1 MYYYTRTDYYT
12 EQASVSVGLWTW
24 LKKEGVTTMRDDYI
38 AIKKAKMQNNDN
50 TKRSQQQL
58 SFIADGNTKSYSSF
72 GDSLEISYKT
82 KYNLSYTP
90 AIIIPVIYP
99 KELEI
104 YIHIICLLHTC
115 TFLSTLFITAK
126 TWKQPRWP

>member
-1 MYYYTRTDYYT
+1 VV
-12 EQASVSVGLWTW
+12 EHLASVKPQVQTQYHQ
-24 LKKEGVTTMRDDYI
+24 KKKKKKKQDTTIHLLEWPKSKTLARI
-38 AIKKAKMQNNDN
+38 WRKEKE
-50 TKRSQQQL
+50 L